1 MKVLVVECNK
11 QVQIRLQEILTKI
24 EGSIAVK
31 QAYSYKEALK
41 IMQIFWPDTVLLNAT
56 LYDGSSLMLLE
67 ILKALNPKVKVI
79 VMAKSPT
86 IQFKK
91 ICLESGADDFFELSN
106 IDVLMRCIA

>member
-11 QVQIRLQEILTKI
+11 QEQIRLKEIITKL

-31 QAYSYKEALK
+31 QAYSYKDALK
-41 IMQIFWPDTVLLNAT
+41 IMQLFWPDTVLLNAI

-79 VMAKSPT
+79 VMAISPT

-106 IDVLMRCIA
+106 IDILMRCIA